1 MAISMKQSSP
11 ASKAA
16 LLGILCAVAVALSF
30 LEGLLPALPIPGA
43 KLGLSNIVTMYA
55 LSALGLPAA
64 LAVAALGAEGESVV
78 TGLEFLD
85 RGYENIK
92 NLLSELGAAIKRVEI
107 SPDVV
112 YNRIP

>member
-1 MAISMKQSSP
+1 M
-11 ASKAA
+11 
-16 LLGILCAVAVALSF
+16 GAVIETDGPLATITGVPSLRGTH
-30 LEGLLPALPIPGA
+30 LQGCELRG
-43 KLGLSNIVTMYA
+43 T
-55 LSALGLPAA
+55 AA

-112 YNRIP
+112 YNEIP